1 MGFSQHIPDL
11 REDAALNSAS
21 DWSFWDIIDLKAVN
35 HTGIPD
41 LVIQYNTSLP
51 SRKGKLRSGEKET
64 ARVLIYLMATEMET
78 LRTESYNDYLF
89 YLSDKIDSIPVTT
102 NRVQLS
108 TLLDECYC
116 KDSIGNHLTRLQD
129 SELITRK
136 INTSR
141 VRQRHTDE
149 NGRVT
154 FLQQTTKNGRG
165 DVIYFIN
172 KSVLFFKT
180 DIVNNLKNMENQGKM
195 AKKSSTD
202 NQRLRSS
209 KKETLKQP
217 LTELKKETL
226 KRKENMGGKDAAKP
240 QLIHSAIAEEL
251 KRNGDETGSAMPPE
265 LIGSSGRKI
274 SENKVPARTE
284 VKITSFAKK
293 SQDPASIKVVLG
305 EKYQID
311 LPVGNLSAQKSDA
324 AVEKED
330 QYREKINREQRFTS
344 RLPSKDRDYFVML
357 LFEQIRRQVYSE
369 YADDAIQMKEIQ
381 AKTMLHLHLLRLPDS
396 LEENF
401 QIISRA
407 VQMAGDY
414 LKKHPESYVYSI
426 LTWLRIDDEFQKGTL
441 LHVIEKWVPEE
452 RERLARNVEGDRDFL
467 AWQLATLRSEKLFW
481 ACAKELRKGFSP
493 AVAAVR
499 RSCLALREYYDE
511 LDLSQ
516 ANRERINEKFMER
529 LNPILAGTAKL
540 GERARQP
547 TIHELYKLKKRQ
559 YARQNNSKPDA
570 NPLA

>member
-51 SRKGKLRSGEKET
+51 SRKGKLRCGET
-64 ARVLIYLMATEMET
+64 ATARILIYLMATEMET

-89 YLSDKIDSIPVTT
+89 YLSDKIDSIPVST
-102 NRVQLS
+102 NRGQLA
-108 TLLDECYC
+108 TMLDKCYC
-116 KDSIGNHLTRLQD
+116 KETVGNHLTRLQD
-129 SELITRK
+129 SGLITRK
-136 INTSR
+136 MNTSR
-141 VRQRHTDE
+141 VKQRHTDE

-154 FLQQTTKNGRG
+154 LLQQTTKNGRG
-165 DVIYFIN
+165 DIIYFIN

-180 DIVNNLKNMENQGKM
+180 DIVNNLKNIENQSKM
-195 AKKSSTD
+195 VKKSSTD
-202 NQRLRSS
+202 NQALKSS
-209 KKETLKQP
+209 KRESFQQP
-217 LTELKKETL
+217 LTELKKDTL
-226 KRKENMGGKDAAKP
+226 KRKKNMGGKDAAKP

-251 KRNGDETGSAMPPE
+251 KRNGNETGRAMPPK
-265 LIGSSGRKI
+265 LIGSSGRKV
-274 SENKVPARTE
+274 SRDKVPAKTNT
-284 VKITSFAKK
+284 KLTGFARN
-293 SQDPASIKVVLG
+293 SQEPASLKAALVKEYRV
-305 EKYQID
+305 D
-311 LPVGNLSAQKSDA
+311 LPVGDVSPEKIKA
-324 AVEKED
+324 AAEKEAK
-330 QYREKINREQRFTS
+330 YREKINREQRFTS

-369 YADDAIQMKEIQ
+369 YTDDAIQMKESQ
-381 AKTMLHLHLLRLPDS
+381 AKIMLHLHLLRLPNS

-401 QIISRA
+401 QIVSRA

-414 LKKHPESYVYSI
+414 LKKHHESYVYSI
-426 LTWLRIDDEFQKGTL
+426 LTWLRIDDKFQKGTL
-441 LHVIEKWVPEE
+441 LHVVEKWVPEE

-529 LNPILAGTAKL
+529 LNAILAGTEKL
-540 GERARQP
+540 GERTRQP

-559 YARQNNSKPDA
+559 YVSQNTSKPHA